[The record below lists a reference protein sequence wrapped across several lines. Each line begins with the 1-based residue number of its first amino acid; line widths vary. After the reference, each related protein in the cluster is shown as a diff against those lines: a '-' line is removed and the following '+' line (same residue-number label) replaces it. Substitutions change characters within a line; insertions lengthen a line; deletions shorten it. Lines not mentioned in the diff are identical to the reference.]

1 MNKFLCLCVALGAM
15 FAAGESLVC
24 NTCKVGIAGTCLF
37 SSTVTCTDS
46 EPNCYR
52 GNLAFNVSGLLSL
65 QTRGCLDTTS
75 CNKTQTGTLLTAGYT
90 VTKTCCST
98 DRCNG
103 ATSIQL
109 PLTAAVGAA
118 LLAMWSTW
126 AY

>member
-1 MNKFLCLCVALGAM
+1 ETCLCVSCLYVC
-15 FAAGESLVC
+15 FCSISSVRRFVTSLLLKRC
-24 NTCKVGIAGTCLF
+24 HFNKVT
-37 SSTVTCTDS
+37 S
-46 EPNCYR
+46 
-52 GNLAFNVSGLLSL
+52 FNVSGLLSL